1 MKIKNLLIYIGF
13 AGILILGIFI
23 YSCSKESPNLGENN
37 QIPDEVIKEICPDC
51 ESYAFWLPEN
61 TTIEN
66 IQGENGGEIIMTA
79 PEGYL
84 YYGFS
89 SDSSLISYNNKTLPF
104 GSSVTVTCDCTNGSD
119 ENCDPVGHNGTITCV
134 IEPGCTTC
142 ERKEK
147 VKDPDAK
154 ENEIEILTGGFINP
168 DLGISFAQPE
178 DNLPYAFEAM
188 LYYPELKVQFG
199 SFILNYYDDFN
210 AIPEPIGDGGQVTAP
225 SGYRFYVLNAF
236 GRAIVTLLPENKEAG
251 AGGVSYSCDCSGT
264 GVCDVK
270 KKYVPLAGAFYFC
283 EKNESNP
290 CTKACNTMTVSDDSK
305 NEVYTYTYYFF

>member
-1 MKIKNLLIYIGF
+1 MKSQNLFIYIGLV
-13 AGILILGIFI
+13 GILILGIFI

-37 QIPDEVIKEICPDC
+37 QIPDEVINEICPNC

-61 TTIEN
+61 TTIEE
-66 IQGENGGEIIMTA
+66 IEGENGVEIIMTA

-89 SDSSLISYNNKTLPF
+89 SDSSLISYEDKAPPF

-119 ENCDPVGHNGTITCV
+119 DNCNPVGNNGIINCV
-134 IEPGCTTC
+134 ISPGCTTC

-147 VKDPDAK
+147 VKDPVTK

-168 DLGISFAQPE
+168 DLGITFAQIE
-178 DNLPYAFEAM
+178 DDLPYAFEAM
-188 LYYPELKVQFG
+188 FYYPELKVQFD
-199 SFILNYYDDFN
+199 SFILNFYENFN
-210 AIPEPIGDGGQVTAP
+210 EQPEPIGNGEQVTAP
-225 SGYRFYVLNAF
+225 PGYRFHVLNAF

-251 AGGVSYSCDCSGT
+251 AGGVTYSCDCLGT

-270 KKYVPLAGAFYFC
+270 KVWNPFGGNYYFC

-290 CTKACNTMTVSDDSK
+290 CTKACNTMTVTDDTK